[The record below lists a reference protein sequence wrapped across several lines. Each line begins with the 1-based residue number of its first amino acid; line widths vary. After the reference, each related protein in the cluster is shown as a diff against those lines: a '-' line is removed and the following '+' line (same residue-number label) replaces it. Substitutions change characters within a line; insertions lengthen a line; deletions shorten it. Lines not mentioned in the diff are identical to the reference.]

1 MGAPV
6 PRVKSTPVPE
16 DLDYLK
22 TYWLQCRR
30 GQVVTYQELFYF
42 QQVMRIDFEPWE
54 STIIM
59 QIDNI
64 YWDLI
69 NGNSNTNGQGR
80 VSRGTKRN
88 R

>member
-1 MGAPV
+1 MNLTPAP
-6 PRVKSTPVPE
+6 E
-16 DLDYLK
+16 ELDYLK

-30 GQVVTYQELFYF
+30 GQVVTYQDLFYF
-42 QQVMRIDFEPWE
+42 QQVMQIDFEPWE

-64 YWDLI
+64 YWGLI
-69 NGNSNTNGQGR
+69 NGDSNTNSKGR